1 MIFTSDHGD
10 HDGEHRLTMKRSF
23 YEAAVHVPLIVRWPG
38 QVPADR
44 VDQTHLINNCI
55 DLLPTLCD
63 LAGVAAPAGLSGR
76 SFARL
81 ALGEEPAQWRDYV
94 VSETVA
100 GRMLR
105 SARYKYCVLHHD
117 EVSEELL
124 CDMHE
129 DPLETVNL
137 AGSPAHQ
144 RVLRDH
150 QSLLATWTQQA
161 GDGKGAGYL
170 AAL

>member
-1 MIFTSDHGD
+1 
-10 HDGEHRLTMKRSF
+10 
-23 YEAAVHVPLIVRWPG
+23 
-38 QVPADR
+38 
-44 VDQTHLINNCI
+44 
-55 DLLPTLCD
+55 
-63 LAGVAAPAGLSGR
+63 
-76 SFARL
+76 
-81 ALGEEPAQWRDYV
+81 
-94 VSETVA
+94 
-100 GRMLR
+100 MLR

-129 DPLETVNL
+129 DPLERVNL